1 MRLSKYDTILPLINS
16 DGVESGEHALVNG
29 LYGAVDMIS
38 PEEHEIIAK
47 AVNDPSLLSS
57 LTPSRIE
64 LLTERGHLT
73 ENEALENEDLRMIS
87 RINTMV
93 QSRNGVGLILLPT
106 YNCNFRCVYCYERHR
121 LERGKEWLER
131 VMSRE
136 LVDAVFAQ
144 IKNYKE
150 RGFSVKSCT
159 LFGGEPLLAQNKELI
174 RYICD
179 KCRELGMSV
188 GAITNGY
195 DLDKFIDILEEY
207 KFDTLQITVDGTEE
221 VHNRMR
227 PLAGGGKSYAK
238 IMQNIK
244 LALDHDLRIS
254 MRVNVNKT
262 NISGI
267 RTLINLLKASG
278 LTEYKNFSYYFKSA
292 FEYFHVTE
300 ENYVNDGDVVRELI
314 RTGSDYAEAVNLD
327 STYGGSA
334 KHFAQ
339 WLDKNSWPYMRTTY
353 CGAENGMNVI
363 GPDGLIYSC
372 WNVIARDDKAVGIV
386 DEEEG
391 KFLYDFSMSKW
402 RTRTVDR
409 MTPCNTC
416 PILMLCGGGCAAPKT
431 DNLSEGVCDEAKE
444 IFAELAPRILWKVR
458 HEGFESLRE
467 FDGGST
473 EEPDKKDSG
482 DISKEVQ
489 VHSKYKDNPDCM
501 SLSMKEFLSGFTA
514 EERNI
519 MMTTDNERELFDILK
534 ANVRVHETKTYK

>member
-38 PEEHEIIAK
+38 PEEYEIIAE

-57 LTPSRIE
+57 LTTSRIE

-144 IKNYKE
+144 AKNYRE
-150 RGFSVKSCT
+150 RGFSVKHCT
-159 LFGGEPLLAQNKELI
+159 LFGGEPLLEQNKELI
-174 RYICD
+174 RYICG
-179 KCRELGMSV
+179 KCRELDMSV

-278 LTEYKNFSYYFKSA
+278 LTEYKNFSYYFKAA
-292 FEYFHVTE
+292 FDYLHVTE
-300 ENYVNDGDVVRELI
+300 EDFVSDKEIVNELI

-327 STYGGSA
+327 SAYIGSA
-334 KHFAQ
+334 GNFAQ
-339 WLDKNSWPYMRTTY
+339 WLDKKSWPYMRTTY
-353 CGAENGMNVI
+353 CGSENGMNVI

-372 WNVIARDDKAVGIV
+372 WNVIALDDKAVGIV
-386 DEEEG
+386 DEEDG

-409 MTPCNTC
+409 MTPCKTC

-431 DNLSEGVCDEAKE
+431 DNLTEGFCEEAKE
-444 IFAELAPRILWKVR
+444 AFAELAPRILWKVR
-458 HEGFESLRE
+458 HEGLESISKFNGRSS
-467 FDGGST
+467 D
-473 EEPDKKDSG
+473 EPDKTDSG
-482 DISKEVQ
+482 DISKEIKI
-489 VHSKYKDNPDCM
+489 HSKYSDNPDCL
-501 SLSMKEFLSGFTA
+501 SLSMREFLSGFTA
-514 EERNI
+514 EERKILLTSN
-519 MMTTDNERELFDILK
+519 DEREVFDILK
-534 ANVRVHETKTYK
+534 AHQ